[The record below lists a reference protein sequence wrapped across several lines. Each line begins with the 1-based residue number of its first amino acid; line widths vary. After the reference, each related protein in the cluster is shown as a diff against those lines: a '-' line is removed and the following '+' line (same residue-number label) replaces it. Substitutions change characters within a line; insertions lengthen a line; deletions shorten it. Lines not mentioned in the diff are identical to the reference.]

1 MKRLIIVLL
10 LTFMPIL
17 GQSSLTDE
25 QILQIKAKVEKVQ
38 KENKILTELVSEY
51 GKNAEMEVFS

>member
-10 LTFMPIL
+10 LTFMPIF

-25 QILQIKAKVEKVQ
+25 QILQIKAKVEKIQ
-38 KENKILTELVSEY
+38 KENKILIGS
-51 GKNAEMEVFS
+51 